1 MNAQQA
7 KQVNMWRE
15 ELLRQKKILIEN
27 GNKISEEDQQQ
38 LLLNY
43 SKMLEIIETPVCV
56 NVGCNCPAA
65 KNEYYPNSGGGM
77 YWTLCE
83 QCYQIDQEE

>member
-43 SKMLEIIETPVCV
+43 SKMLEII
-56 NVGCNCPAA
+56 
-65 KNEYYPNSGGGM
+65 
-77 YWTLCE
+77 
-83 QCYQIDQEE
+83 

>member
-56 NVGCNCPAA
+56 IKKEINYSKYP
-65 KNEYYPNSGGGM
+65 KNTHILTCRECGECIGRFANSV
-77 YWTLCE
+77 TK
-83 QCYQIDQEE
+83 